1 MMNFKNI
8 IRRHI
13 LVFLLLLTASGH
25 ALASTNLL
33 ILGDS
38 LSAGYRLPAEQAWA
52 SLLADR
58 WQKLSPPIAV
68 INGSISGNT
77 SAQGLERLSTLLT
90 QNKPNWVLIELGA
103 NDGLQGLP
111 VEDLET
117 NLQQIIDQIEQSGA
131 KPLLMQIRIP
141 PNYGKRY
148 TTSFEKVYP
157 KLAENNK
164 IPLLPFYMETVITK
178 PEWIQQDGIHP
189 TVEAQP
195 SIADFMEKQLS
206 AHILPPKQ

>member
-8 IRRHI
+8 FRRHLLI
-13 LVFLLLLTASGH
+13 FLLLLTASGQT
-25 ALASTNLL
+25 LAATKLL

-52 SLLADR
+52 TQLAER
-58 WQKLSPPIAV
+58 WQKMSPPVIV

-77 SAQGLERLSTLLT
+77 AAQGLERLPALLK
-90 QNKPNWVLIELGA
+90 QHKPDWVLVELGA
-103 NDGLQGLP
+103 NDGLQGLS
-111 VEDLET
+111 VEQMENT
-117 NLQQIIDQIEQSGA
+117 LQQMIEQITQSGA

-148 TTSFEKVYP
+148 TSSFEKVYP
-157 KLAENNK
+157 ALAQKND
-164 IPLLPFYMETVITK
+164 IPLIPFYMETIITK

-189 TVEAQP
+189 TEDAQP
-195 SIADFMEKQLS
+195 TIADFMEKQLKPYLIPE
-206 AHILPPKQ
+206 AK